1 MSDLP
6 KKSDTYLLDSKKLW
20 LICPKCRNFPLLT
33 LKLDNESKE
42 VCIFLKCPC
51 SNYREEQYTIK
62 DYISQIT
69 HKQKYKMPCTA
80 NPAHSGYLSV
90 NYCFQ
95 CEQFL
100 CSLCKTNHAT
110 LSPTHTLS
118 DEGIKIDMVCE
129 RHLVD
134 NEIIS
139 HCLECNRNLCT
150 NCLKEHNIHHDIY
163 NLRTFFP
170 RNLSDKYYE
179 DFKLIHVTFFKYINE
194 AKKILDEKIAE
205 VEEKNDELKA
215 AIENMNCI
223 YKKNNEMNQDLIKL
237 ISLMFEN
244 YYNTIENSPNFNII
258 FQLKILTRFNSNLK
272 AFKYDENVQL
282 LENINNFINYL
293 SKIYIIKTIDTP
305 LEIKEIT
312 KIPKL
317 NNTRVLVPLGG
328 YKLASGNMESDIQI
342 IDLTSKK
349 VTKHIVGHFFSV
361 TSMCF
366 IDGKY
371 LVSGG
376 SDTAINIYEPSLFA
390 DDDESNDDPKENC
403 YRGFLLG
410 HDDTVSKIIQFK
422 DGKVATCGYDKRIN
436 VFGKC
441 VSNEAKEDFPVV
453 EMTEEEKERSTKERN
468 ETFNTN
474 TNNSNKDEEIKTK
487 EKTKDKDKE
496 KSKEKEQKE
505 DEQKEKEVN
514 ENVEK
519 PKEELFYI
527 NLEKLATFELPDKV
541 FDICELKDGTLIACC
556 LDKTLKIYDVENL
569 SNPQPIKEIKL
580 DYTPLHVASLID
592 GRIVVAFKQNPDFG
606 IKIYKY
612 DENKEITLEK
622 EFVEHKKLITCLYVL
637 EDGKIVTT
645 SMDGTAVFY
654 NPFGFNVVCKIE
666 ETKKKNFTS
675 VVQLEDRS
683 VVISSGKGFI
693 YVLQ

>member
-1 MSDLP
+1 
-6 KKSDTYLLDSKKLW
+6 
-20 LICPKCRNFPLLT
+20 
-33 LKLDNESKE
+33 
-42 VCIFLKCPC
+42 
-51 SNYREEQYTIK
+51 
-62 DYISQIT
+62 
-69 HKQKYKMPCTA
+69 
-80 NPAHSGYLSV
+80 
-90 NYCFQ
+90 
-95 CEQFL
+95 
-100 CSLCKTNHAT
+100 
-110 LSPTHTLS
+110 
-118 DEGIKIDMVCE
+118 
-129 RHLVD
+129 
-134 NEIIS
+134 
-139 HCLECNRNLCT
+139 
-150 NCLKEHNIHHDIY
+150 
-163 NLRTFFP
+163 
-170 RNLSDKYYE
+170 
-179 DFKLIHVTFFKYINE
+179 
-194 AKKILDEKIAE
+194 
-205 VEEKNDELKA
+205 
-215 AIENMNCI
+215 
-223 YKKNNEMNQDLIKL
+223 
-237 ISLMFEN
+237 
-244 YYNTIENSPNFNII
+244 
-258 FQLKILTRFNSNLK
+258 
-272 AFKYDENVQL
+272 
-282 LENINNFINYL
+282 L

-328 YKLASGNMESDIQI
+328 CKLASGNMESDIQI

-376 SDTAINIYEPSLFA
+376 SDTAINIYDPSLFA

-453 EMTEEEKERSTKERN
+453 EMTEEEKERSTKEKN

-487 EKTKDKDKE
+487 EKSKDKDKE